1 MKKVSTYLFLILF
14 SYSATS
20 FADDI
25 SDFQIEGI
33 SIGDSLLDYMSEN
46 EILKEFELGK
56 DDYHW
61 TDKKFANVYLYRAS
75 ELYEY
80 MSATV
85 KKNDKKYIIHGLRG
99 MIDYQNIN
107 KCFKKQTEIVD
118 ELSTIFKNTEKTK
131 EEFKNSADSTGQSIV
146 YANYFILSS
155 GDEVEV
161 TCYTFSEHVNSPDG
175 LDVGLATKEFVNWL
189 VKFAKY

>member
-1 MKKVSTYLFLILF
+1 MKILLTLFVLLF
-14 SYSATS
+14 SSLVVAK
-20 FADDI
+20 DI
-25 SDFQIEGI
+25 SDFQIEGM
-33 SIGDSLLDYMSEN
+33 SIGDSLLDFMTEE
-46 EILKEFELGK
+46 EILEEFEIGK

-61 TDKKFANVYLYRAS
+61 TDQKFVNVFIYRTT

-85 KKNDKKYIIHGLRG
+85 KKNDNKYIIHGLRG

-118 ELSTIFKNTEKTK
+118 ELSTIFKNTKKTK

-161 TCYTFSEHVNSPDG
+161 TCYEFSEHVDYPDG

-189 VKFAKY
+189 EKFAKY

>member
-61 TDKKFANVYLYRAS
+61 TDKKFANVYIYKAS

>member
-1 MKKVSTYLFLILF
+1 MKTLLIFFFLFF
-14 SYSATS
+14 SSS
-20 FADDI
+20 VLSDDI

-61 TDKKFANVYLYRAS
+61 TDKKFANVYIYKAS

-85 KKNDKKYIIHGLRG
+85 KKNDNKYIIHGLRG

-107 KCFKKQTEIVD
+107 KCFKKQTEIVE